1 MRLSEKLLETFER
14 KINPRMVD
22 SIILPDG
29 GFIEDDDLTMSS
41 FVDDCDDCIL
51 ILNSE
56 NAIDVYLPEEFTK
69 MQKNSLRYY
78 IDEYSWSIINL
89 HFMGEVKSFDMKFG
103 EGTRNVPLVMR
114 EVMSFYN

>member
-22 SIILPDG
+22 SIIIPDG
-29 GFIEDDDLTMSS
+29 GFIENDELSVPSYVNDY
-41 FVDDCDDCIL
+41 DDCVL
-51 ILNSE
+51 IINSD

-78 IDEYSWSIINL
+78 IDEYSWSTINL
-89 HFMGEVKSFDMKFG
+89 HFRGEVKSFDMKFG
-103 EGTRNVPLVMR
+103 EGTRNVPLIMR
-114 EVMSFYN
+114 EIMSFYN